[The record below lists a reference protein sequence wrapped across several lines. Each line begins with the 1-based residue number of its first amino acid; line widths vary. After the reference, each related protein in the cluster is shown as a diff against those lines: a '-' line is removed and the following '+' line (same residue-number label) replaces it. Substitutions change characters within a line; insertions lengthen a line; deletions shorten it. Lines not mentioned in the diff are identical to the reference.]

1 MKNFLSEIIRLS
13 KAPGFSQN
21 DAETVRNILS
31 ELDTSD
37 KGLRKQMLK
46 RLKDIYILNYHKV
59 KQTRQENTRPP

>member
-1 MKNFLSEIIRLS
+1 M
-13 KAPGFSQN
+13 APGFSQN

-37 KGLRKQMLK
+37 KGVRKQMLK